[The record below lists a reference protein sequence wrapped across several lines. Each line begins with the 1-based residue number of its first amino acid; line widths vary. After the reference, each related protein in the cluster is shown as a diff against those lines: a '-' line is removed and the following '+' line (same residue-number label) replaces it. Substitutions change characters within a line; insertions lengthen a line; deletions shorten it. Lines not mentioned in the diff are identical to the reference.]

1 MNFAPNFNFEV
12 KRSTRRKTLCL
23 QIRDGHVQVMVPV
36 RTPERQI
43 TALVDKHSDWIEKKL
58 AEQAARPKAPPRYYE
73 AGEIY
78 RYLGQELELEIVDGA
93 PWPAEIVGR
102 GLVVTIPKRLH
113 GAARQAKVK
122 QRLHELYRQAALAE
136 FQARTESCCGRLG
149 VAASAVKVKAY
160 KRRWGSCSS
169 SGELSYN
176 WRLVIAPAAGVD
188 YVVAHE
194 VAHLLEHNHSP
205 DFWRIVKGLM
215 PNYRVQQAWLNK
227 NGGTLAI

>member
-1 MNFAPNFNFEV
+1 
-12 KRSTRRKTLCL
+12 
-23 QIRDGHVQVMVPV
+23 
-36 RTPERQI
+36 
-43 TALVDKHSDWIEKKL
+43 
-58 AEQAARPKAPPRYYE
+58 
-73 AGEIY
+73 
-78 RYLGQELELEIVDGA
+78 
-93 PWPAEIVGR
+93 
-102 GLVVTIPKRLH
+102 
-113 GAARQAKVK
+113 
-122 QRLHELYRQAALAE
+122 
-136 FQARTESCCGRLG
+136 

-176 WRLVIAPAAGVD
+176 WRLVIAPAAVVD